1 MHCMIDVYA
10 FNGRTS
16 FCQSYLPTATPFRMP
31 LGICDILLKIFFL
44 SSHNH
49 RLILFLQ
56 PFEHPYIQIRIP
68 YFDISDNNLAFPSLE
83 PFPVLL
89 HYNSH
94 NSNQNIFSSRSKRR
108 SVIGL
113 AIVFFLGIGDL
124 ITRLSEPSI
133 RQGSSF
139 TMEAAT

>member
-1 MHCMIDVYA
+1 MLNIAIAC
-10 FNGRTS
+10 
-16 FCQSYLPTATPFRMP
+16 P
-31 LGICDILLKIFFL
+31 LEFVTYFLEIVFL

-49 RLILFLQ
+49 RLISFLQ
-56 PFEHPYIQIRIP
+56 LSEHPYIQIP

-94 NSNQNIFSSRSKRR
+94 NSNQNIFSLRSKRR
-108 SVIGL
+108 IVIGL

-124 ITRLSEPSI
+124 ITRLSGTFDKA
-133 RQGSSF
+133 R
-139 TMEAAT
+139 